1 MGKRF
6 DLSAS
11 RTQASSCQQSCAE
24 LGSSIQQISTAVAQ
38 ASSSDISGMGSTHV
52 KEYAEAVV
60 VPMLQAAVM
69 LSDAVKRGTTKLPQQ
84 YVAKVDSKSH
94 SEDELQEEINNAKTE
109 MSMLSDME
117 KVLSAVSKSLGGA
130 PLNAV
135 KGAHADAQSRLQKA
149 EQILQKF
156 MGYDGESAVF
166 FDGVEGLWNA
176 FAQGANVMQSGV
188 ISNGECFIIPE
199 DLKWAEYISNRWS
212 KSIYNTVKNKRDEIE
227 DKADDVVSLLA
238 GFGKDVAKKGKV
250 FHARELYRVADKGGK
265 GADIFQYIT
274 SAFDFRRD
282 FKKTRD
288 FGVSLMKDFGGLGSG
303 MIAVR
308 FLAGASDPVI
318 AAGSIIA
325 SEGYNLL
332 YKNFPPFRHAMNG
345 IGHAID
351 GLGKEIKDDPKEF
364 KKELHEERQ
373 ITNRMSPKL
382 DKQTKRDLQK
392 EKQITDRMSPKL
404 DSGTVHD
411 IEEEK
416 QINKDMVRGFN

>member
-11 RTQASSCQQSCAE
+11 QAQASSCQQSCAE
-24 LGSSIQQISTAVAQ
+24 LGNSIQQISAAVAQ
-38 ASSSDISGMGSTHV
+38 AASSDIGGMGGTHV

-69 LSDAVKRGTTKLPQQ
+69 LSDAVKQGTTKLPQQ

-94 SEDELQEEINNAKTE
+94 SEDELREEINNAKTE
-109 MSMLSDME
+109 VSMLSDME
-117 KVLSAVSKSLGGA
+117 KVLSAVSKSLGGV

-135 KGAHADAQSRLQKA
+135 KGAHADAQARLQKT

-156 MGYDGESAVF
+156 IGYDGESASF
-166 FDGVEGLWNA
+166 FDDVEGLWEA

-188 ISNGECFIIPE
+188 ISNGEGFIIPE
-199 DLKWAEYISNRWS
+199 DLEWAEYISDRWG
-212 KSIYNTVKNKRDEIE
+212 KSIKNHRDEIE
-227 DKADDVVSLLA
+227 DKADDVISLLA
-238 GFGKDVAKKGKV
+238 GLGKDVAKKGKV

-282 FKKTRD
+282 FKKTHD
-288 FGVSLMKDFGGLGSG
+288 FGVSLMKDFGG
-303 MIAVR
+303 V
-308 FLAGASDPVI
+308 GASAVAVKVFSDFSDPAVAVI
-318 AAGSIIA
+318 GTIAGDSY
-325 SEGYNLL
+325 SLL
-332 YKNFPPFRHAMNG
+332 YKHFPPFRHVMND

-351 GLGKEIKDDPKEF
+351 VLGKEIEAEPKEA
-364 KKELHEERQ
+364 KKELHEEHQ
-373 ITNRMSPKL
+373 VTN
-382 DKQTKRDLQK
+382 
-392 EKQITDRMSPKL
+392 RMSPKL
-404 DSGTVHD
+404 DSGTMHD

-416 QINKDMVRGFN
+416 QINNDMARGFN

>member
-11 RTQASSCQQSCAE
+11 RAQASSCQQSCAE
-24 LGSSIQQISTAVAQ
+24 LRSSIQQISTAVNQ
-38 ASSSDISGMGSTHV
+38 AASSDIGGTGGTHV

-60 VPMLQAAVM
+60 VPMLQAAIM
-69 LSDAVKRGTTKLPQQ
+69 LSEAVKQGTTKLPQQ

-94 SEDELQEEINNAKTE
+94 SEDELREEINNVKTE
-109 MSMLSDME
+109 VSMLSDME
-117 KVLSAVSKSLGGA
+117 KVLSAVSKSLGGV

-156 MGYDGESAVF
+156 IGYDGESASF
-166 FDGVEGLWNA
+166 FDDVEGLWEA

-188 ISNGECFIIPE
+188 ISNGEGFIIPE
-199 DLKWAEYISNRWS
+199 DLEWAEYISDKWG
-212 KSIYNTVKNKRDEIE
+212 KSIKNHRDEIE
-227 DKADDVVSLLA
+227 DKADDVISLLA
-238 GFGKDVAKKGKV
+238 GLGKDVAKKGKV

-282 FKKTRD
+282 FKKTHD
-288 FGVSLMKDFGGLGSG
+288 FGVSLMKDFGSLGVSAVTAKLLSGL
-303 MIAVR
+303 
-308 FLAGASDPVI
+308 SDPVGAVI
-318 AAGSIIA
+318 SIGLG
-325 SEGYNLL
+325 EVYNVA
-332 YKNFPPFRHAMNG
+332 YKHFPPFRHAMND
-345 IGHAID
+345 IGHAVD
-351 GLGKEIKDDPKEF
+351 VLGREIEAEPKET
-364 KKELHEERQ
+364 KKELHEEHQ
-373 ITNRMSPKL
+373 VTN
-382 DKQTKRDLQK
+382 
-392 EKQITDRMSPKL
+392 RMSPKL

-416 QINKDMVRGFN
+416 QINNDMARGFN

>member
-11 RTQASSCQQSCAE
+11 RAQASSCQQSCAE
-24 LGSSIQQISTAVAQ
+24 LGSSIQQISTAVNQ
-38 ASSSDISGMGSTHV
+38 AASSDIGGMGGTHV

-69 LSDAVKRGTTKLPQQ
+69 LSDAVKQGTTKLPQQ

-94 SEDELQEEINNAKTE
+94 SEDELREEINNAKTE
-109 MSMLSDME
+109 VSMLSDVE
-117 KVLSAVSKSLGGA
+117 KVLSAVSKSLGGV

-156 MGYDGESAVF
+156 IGYDGESASF
-166 FDGVEGLWNA
+166 FDDVEGLWEA

-188 ISNGECFIIPE
+188 ISNGEDFIIPE
-199 DLKWAEYISNRWS
+199 DLEWAEYISDRWG
-212 KSIYNTVKNKRDEIE
+212 KSIKNHRDEIE
-227 DKADDVVSLLA
+227 DKADDVISLLA
-238 GFGKDVAKKGKV
+238 GLGKDVAKKGKV
-250 FHARELYRVADKGGK
+250 FHARELYQVADKGGK

-282 FKKTRD
+282 FKKTHD
-288 FGVSLMKDFGGLGSG
+288 FGVSLMKDFGSLGVSAVTAKLLSGL
-303 MIAVR
+303 
-308 FLAGASDPVI
+308 SDPVGAVI
-318 AAGSIIA
+318 SIGLG
-325 SEGYNLL
+325 EVYNVA
-332 YKNFPPFRHAMNG
+332 YKHFPPFRHAMND
-345 IGHAID
+345 IGHAVD
-351 GLGKEIKDDPKEF
+351 VLGREIEAEPKEA
-364 KKELHEERQ
+364 KKELHEEHQ
-373 ITNRMSPKL
+373 VTN
-382 DKQTKRDLQK
+382 
-392 EKQITDRMSPKL
+392 RMSPKL

-416 QINKDMVRGFN
+416 QINNDMARGFN

>member
-24 LGSSIQQISTAVAQ
+24 LGSSIQQISTAVNQGA
-38 ASSSDISGMGSTHV
+38 SSDIGGMGGTHV

-69 LSDAVKRGTTKLPQQ
+69 LSDAVKQGTTKLPQQ

-94 SEDELQEEINNAKTE
+94 SEDELREEINNAKTE
-109 MSMLSDME
+109 VSMLSDME
-117 KVLSAVSKSLGGA
+117 KVLSAVSKSLGGV

-156 MGYDGESAVF
+156 MGYDGESASF
-166 FDGVEGLWNA
+166 FDDVEGLWEA

-188 ISNGECFIIPE
+188 ISNGEGFIIPE
-199 DLKWAEYISNRWS
+199 DLEWAEYISDRWG
-212 KSIYNTVKNKRDEIE
+212 KSIKNHRDEIE
-227 DKADDVVSLLA
+227 DKADDVISLLA
-238 GFGKDVAKKGKV
+238 GLGKDVAKKGKV

-282 FKKTRD
+282 FKKTHD
-288 FGVSLMKDFGGLGSG
+288 FGVSLMKDFGG
-303 MIAVR
+303 V
-308 FLAGASDPVI
+308 GASAVAVKVFSDFSDPAVAVI
-318 AAGSIIA
+318 GTIAGDSY
-325 SEGYNLL
+325 SLL
-332 YKNFPPFRHAMNG
+332 YKHFPPFRHVMND

-351 GLGKEIKDDPKEF
+351 VLGKEIEAEPKEA
-364 KKELHEERQ
+364 KKELHEEHQ
-373 ITNRMSPKL
+373 VTN
-382 DKQTKRDLQK
+382 
-392 EKQITDRMSPKL
+392 RMSPKL
-404 DSGTVHD
+404 DSGTMHD

-416 QINKDMVRGFN
+416 QINNDMARGFN

>member
-11 RTQASSCQQSCAE
+11 QAQASSCQQSCAE
-24 LGSSIQQISTAVAQ
+24 LGSSIQQISTAVNQ
-38 ASSSDISGMGSTHV
+38 AASSDIGGMGGTHV

-69 LSDAVKRGTTKLPQQ
+69 LSDAVKQGTTKLPQQ

-94 SEDELQEEINNAKTE
+94 SEDELREEINNAKTE
-109 MSMLSDME
+109 VSMLSDVE
-117 KVLSAVSKSLGGA
+117 KVLSAVSKSLGGV

-156 MGYDGESAVF
+156 IGYDGESASF
-166 FDGVEGLWNA
+166 FDDVEGLWEA

-188 ISNGECFIIPE
+188 ISNGEDFIIPE
-199 DLKWAEYISNRWS
+199 DLEWAEYISDRWG
-212 KSIYNTVKNKRDEIE
+212 KSIKNHRDEIE
-227 DKADDVVSLLA
+227 DKADDVISLLA
-238 GFGKDVAKKGKV
+238 GLGKDVAKKGKV
-250 FHARELYRVADKGGK
+250 FHARELYQVADKGGK

-282 FKKTRD
+282 FKKTHD
-288 FGVSLMKDFGGLGSG
+288 FGVSLMKDFGSLGVSAVTAKLLSGL
-303 MIAVR
+303 
-308 FLAGASDPVI
+308 SDPVGAVI
-318 AAGSIIA
+318 SIGLG
-325 SEGYNLL
+325 EVYNVA
-332 YKNFPPFRHAMNG
+332 YKHFPPFRHAMND
-345 IGHAID
+345 IGHAVD
-351 GLGKEIKDDPKEF
+351 VLGREIEAEPKEA
-364 KKELHEERQ
+364 KKELHEEHQ
-373 ITNRMSPKL
+373 VTN
-382 DKQTKRDLQK
+382 
-392 EKQITDRMSPKL
+392 RMSPKL

-416 QINKDMVRGFN
+416 QINNDMARGFN

>member
-11 RTQASSCQQSCAE
+11 QAQASSCQQSCAE
-24 LGSSIQQISTAVAQ
+24 LGNSIQQISAAVAQ
-38 ASSSDISGMGSTHV
+38 AASSDIGGMGGTHV

-69 LSDAVKRGTTKLPQQ
+69 LSDAVKQGTTKLPQQ

-94 SEDELQEEINNAKTE
+94 SEDELREEINNAKTE
-109 MSMLSDME
+109 VSMLSDME
-117 KVLSAVSKSLGGA
+117 KVLSAVSKSLGGV

-156 MGYDGESAVF
+156 MGYDGESASF
-166 FDGVEGLWNA
+166 FDDVEGLWEA

-188 ISNGECFIIPE
+188 ISNGEGFIIPE
-199 DLKWAEYISNRWS
+199 DLEWAEYISDRWG
-212 KSIYNTVKNKRDEIE
+212 KSIKNHRDEIE
-227 DKADDVVSLLA
+227 DKADDVISLLA
-238 GFGKDVAKKGKV
+238 GLGKDVAKKGKV

-282 FKKTRD
+282 FKKTHD
-288 FGVSLMKDFGGLGSG
+288 FGVSLMKDFGG
-303 MIAVR
+303 V
-308 FLAGASDPVI
+308 GASAVAVKVFSDFSDPAVAVI
-318 AAGSIIA
+318 GTIAGDSY
-325 SEGYNLL
+325 SLL
-332 YKNFPPFRHAMNG
+332 YKHFPPFRHVMND

-351 GLGKEIKDDPKEF
+351 VLGKEIEAEPKEA
-364 KKELHEERQ
+364 KKELHEEHQ
-373 ITNRMSPKL
+373 VTN
-382 DKQTKRDLQK
+382 
-392 EKQITDRMSPKL
+392 RMSPKL
-404 DSGTVHD
+404 DSGTMHD

-416 QINKDMVRGFN
+416 QINNDMARGFN

>member
-24 LGSSIQQISTAVAQ
+24 LGSSIQQISTAVNQGA
-38 ASSSDISGMGSTHV
+38 SSDIGGMGGTHV

-69 LSDAVKRGTTKLPQQ
+69 LSDAVKQGTTKLPQQ

-94 SEDELQEEINNAKTE
+94 SEDELREEINNAKTE
-109 MSMLSDME
+109 VSMLSDME
-117 KVLSAVSKSLGGA
+117 KVLSAVSKSLGGV

-135 KGAHADAQSRLQKA
+135 KGAHTDAQSRLQKA

-156 MGYDGESAVF
+156 MGYDGESASF
-166 FDGVEGLWNA
+166 FDDVEGLWEA

-188 ISNGECFIIPE
+188 ISNGEGFIIPE
-199 DLKWAEYISNRWS
+199 DLEWAEYISDRWG
-212 KSIYNTVKNKRDEIE
+212 KSIKNHRDEIE
-227 DKADDVVSLLA
+227 DKADDVISLLA
-238 GFGKDVAKKGKV
+238 GLGKDVAKKGKV

-274 SAFDFRRD
+274 TTLNFRRD
-282 FKKTRD
+282 FKKTHD
-288 FGVSLMKDFGGLGSG
+288 FGVSLMKDFGG
-303 MIAVR
+303 V
-308 FLAGASDPVI
+308 GASAVAVKVFSDFSDPAVAVI
-318 AAGSIIA
+318 GTIAGDSY
-325 SEGYNLL
+325 SLL
-332 YKNFPPFRHAMNG
+332 YKHFPPFRHVMND

-351 GLGKEIKDDPKEF
+351 VLGKEIEAEPKEA
-364 KKELHEERQ
+364 KKELHEEHQ
-373 ITNRMSPKL
+373 VTN
-382 DKQTKRDLQK
+382 
-392 EKQITDRMSPKL
+392 RMSPKL
-404 DSGTVHD
+404 DSGTMHD

-416 QINKDMVRGFN
+416 QINNDMARGFN

>member
-11 RTQASSCQQSCAE
+11 RAQASSCQQSCAE
-24 LGSSIQQISTAVAQ
+24 LRSSIQQISTAVNQ
-38 ASSSDISGMGSTHV
+38 AASSDIGGTGGTHV

-60 VPMLQAAVM
+60 VPMLQAAIM
-69 LSDAVKRGTTKLPQQ
+69 LSEAVKQGTTKLPQQ

-94 SEDELQEEINNAKTE
+94 SEDELREEINNVKTE
-109 MSMLSDME
+109 VSMLSDME
-117 KVLSAVSKSLGGA
+117 KVLSAVSKSLGGV

-156 MGYDGESAVF
+156 IGYDGESASF
-166 FDGVEGLWNA
+166 FDDVEGLWEA

-188 ISNGECFIIPE
+188 ISNGEGFIIPE
-199 DLKWAEYISNRWS
+199 DLEWAEYISDRWG
-212 KSIYNTVKNKRDEIE
+212 KYIKNHRDEIE
-227 DKADDVVSLLA
+227 DKADDVISLLA
-238 GFGKDVAKKGKV
+238 GLGKDVAKKGKV

-282 FKKTRD
+282 FKKTHD
-288 FGVSLMKDFGGLGSG
+288 FGVSLMKDFGSLGVSAVTAKLLSGL
-303 MIAVR
+303 
-308 FLAGASDPVI
+308 SDPVGAVI
-318 AAGSIIA
+318 SIGLG
-325 SEGYNLL
+325 EVYNVA
-332 YKNFPPFRHAMNG
+332 YKHFPPFRHAMND
-345 IGHAID
+345 IGHAVD
-351 GLGKEIKDDPKEF
+351 VLGREIEAEPKEA
-364 KKELHEERQ
+364 KKELHEEHQ
-373 ITNRMSPKL
+373 VTN
-382 DKQTKRDLQK
+382 
-392 EKQITDRMSPKL
+392 RMSPKL

-416 QINKDMVRGFN
+416 QINNDMARGFN

>member
-11 RTQASSCQQSCAE
+11 RAQASSCRQSCAE
-24 LGSSIQQISTAVAQ
+24 LRSSIQQISTAVAQ
-38 ASSSDISGMGSTHV
+38 AGSSDISGMGSTHV

-69 LSDAVKRGTTKLPQQ
+69 LSDAVKQGTTKLPQQ

-130 PLNAV
+130 PLNAI
-135 KGAHADAQSRLQKA
+135 KGAHADAQARLQKA

-156 MGYDGESAVF
+156 IGYDGESASF
-166 FDGVEGLWNA
+166 FDDVEGLWEA

-188 ISNGECFIIPE
+188 ISNGEGFIIPE
-199 DLKWAEYISNRWS
+199 DLEWAEYISDRWG
-212 KSIYNTVKNKRDEIE
+212 KYIKNHRDEIE
-227 DKADDVVSLLA
+227 DKADDVISLLA
-238 GFGKDVAKKGKV
+238 GLGKDVAKKGKV

-282 FKKTRD
+282 FKKTHD
-288 FGVSLMKDFGGLGSG
+288 FGVSLMKDFGSLGVSAVTAKLLSGL
-303 MIAVR
+303 
-308 FLAGASDPVI
+308 SDPVGAVI
-318 AAGSIIA
+318 SIGLG
-325 SEGYNLL
+325 EVYNVA
-332 YKNFPPFRHAMNG
+332 YKHFPPFRHAMND
-345 IGHAID
+345 IGHAVD
-351 GLGKEIKDDPKEF
+351 VLGREIEAEPKEA
-364 KKELHEERQ
+364 KKELHEEHQ
-373 ITNRMSPKL
+373 VTN
-382 DKQTKRDLQK
+382 
-392 EKQITDRMSPKL
+392 RMSPKL

-416 QINKDMVRGFN
+416 QINNDMARGFN

>member
-24 LGSSIQQISTAVAQ
+24 LGSSIQQISTAVNQ
-38 ASSSDISGMGSTHV
+38 AASSDIGGMGGTHV

-69 LSDAVKRGTTKLPQQ
+69 LSDAVKQGTTKLPQQ

-94 SEDELQEEINNAKTE
+94 SEDELREEINNAKTE
-109 MSMLSDME
+109 VSMLSDME
-117 KVLSAVSKSLGGA
+117 KVLSAVSKSLGGV

-135 KGAHADAQSRLQKA
+135 KEAHADAQSRLQKA

-156 MGYDGESAVF
+156 MGYDGESASF
-166 FDGVEGLWNA
+166 FDDVEGLWEA

-188 ISNGECFIIPE
+188 ISNGEGFIIPE
-199 DLKWAEYISNRWS
+199 DLEWAEYISDRWG
-212 KSIYNTVKNKRDEIE
+212 KSIKNHRDEIE
-227 DKADDVVSLLA
+227 DKADDVISLLA
-238 GFGKDVAKKGKV
+238 GLGKDVAKKGKV

-282 FKKTRD
+282 FKKTHD
-288 FGVSLMKDFGGLGSG
+288 FGVSLMKDFGG
-303 MIAVR
+303 V
-308 FLAGASDPVI
+308 GASAVAVKVFSDFSDPAVAVI
-318 AAGSIIA
+318 GTIAGDSY
-325 SEGYNLL
+325 SLL
-332 YKNFPPFRHAMNG
+332 YKHFPPFRHVMND
-345 IGHAID
+345 IGHAVD
-351 GLGKEIKDDPKEF
+351 VLGKEIEAEPKEA
-364 KKELHEERQ
+364 KKELHEEHQ
-373 ITNRMSPKL
+373 VTN
-382 DKQTKRDLQK
+382 
-392 EKQITDRMSPKL
+392 RMSPKL
-404 DSGTVHD
+404 DSGTMHD

-416 QINKDMVRGFN
+416 QINNDMARGFN

>member
-11 RTQASSCQQSCAE
+11 RAQASSCQQSCAE
-24 LGSSIQQISTAVAQ
+24 LGSSIQQISTAVNQ
-38 ASSSDISGMGSTHV
+38 AASSDIGGKGGTHV

-69 LSDAVKRGTTKLPQQ
+69 LSDAVKQGTTKLPQQ

-130 PLNAV
+130 PLNAI

-156 MGYDGESAVF
+156 MGYDGESASF
-166 FDGVEGLWNA
+166 FDDVEGLWEA
-176 FAQGANVMQSGV
+176 FAQGANVMQSEV
-188 ISNGECFIIPE
+188 ISNGEGFIIPE
-199 DLKWAEYISNRWS
+199 DLDWAEYISDRWGR
-212 KSIYNTVKNKRDEIE
+212 SIYNTVKKKRDEIE
-227 DKADDVVSLLA
+227 DKADDVISLLA
-238 GFGKDVAKKGKV
+238 GLGKDVAKKGKV

-282 FKKTRD
+282 FKKTHD
-288 FGVSLMKDFGGLGSG
+288 FGVSLMKDFGSLGVSVVTAKLLSGL
-303 MIAVR
+303 
-308 FLAGASDPVI
+308 SDPVGAVI
-318 AAGSIIA
+318 SIGLG
-325 SEGYNLL
+325 EVYNVA
-332 YKNFPPFRHAMNG
+332 YKHFPPFRHAMND
-345 IGHAID
+345 IGHAVD
-351 GLGKEIKDDPKEF
+351 VLGREIEAEPKET
-364 KKELHEERQ
+364 KKELHEEHQ
-373 ITNRMSPKL
+373 VTNRMSPKL
-382 DKQTKRDLQK
+382 DN
-392 EKQITDRMSPKL
+392 
-404 DSGTVHD
+404 GTVHD

-416 QINKDMVRGFN
+416 QINNDMARGFN

>member
-6 DLSAS
+6 DLEAS
-11 RTQASSCQQSCAE
+11 QAQASSCRQSCAE

-38 ASSSDISGMGSTHV
+38 AGSSDISGMGGTHV

-69 LSDAVKRGTTKLPQQ
+69 LSDAVKQGTTKLPRQ

-94 SEDELQEEINNAKTE
+94 SEDELQEEINNVKTE

-135 KGAHADAQSRLQKA
+135 KGAHADAQSRLQKV

-156 MGYDGESAVF
+156 MGYDGESASF
-166 FDGVEGLWNA
+166 FDDVEGLWEA
-176 FAQGANVMQSGV
+176 FTQGANVMQSGV
-188 ISNGECFIIPE
+188 ISNGEGFIIPE
-199 DLKWAEYISNRWS
+199 DLEWAEYISDRWG
-212 KSIYNTVKNKRDEIE
+212 KLIKNNRDEIE

-238 GFGKDVAKKGKV
+238 GLGKDVAKKGKV

-282 FKKTRD
+282 FKKTHD
-288 FGVSLMKDFGGLGSG
+288 FGVSLMKDFGSLGVSAVTAKLLSGL
-303 MIAVR
+303 
-308 FLAGASDPVI
+308 SDPVGAVI
-318 AAGSIIA
+318 SIGLG
-325 SEGYNLL
+325 EVYNVA
-332 YKNFPPFRHAMNG
+332 YKHFPPFRHAMND
-345 IGHAID
+345 IGHAVD
-351 GLGKEIKDDPKEF
+351 VLGREIEAEPKET
-364 KKELHEERQ
+364 KKELHEEHQ
-373 ITNRMSPKL
+373 VTN
-382 DKQTKRDLQK
+382 
-392 EKQITDRMSPKL
+392 RMSPKL

-416 QINKDMVRGFN
+416 QINNDMARGFN

>member
-1 MGKRF
+1 M
-6 DLSAS
+6 
-11 RTQASSCQQSCAE
+11 
-24 LGSSIQQISTAVAQ
+24 
-38 ASSSDISGMGSTHV
+38 
-52 KEYAEAVV
+52 
-60 VPMLQAAVM
+60 
-69 LSDAVKRGTTKLPQQ
+69 
-84 YVAKVDSKSH
+84 DSKSH

-117 KVLSAVSKSLGGA
+117 KVLSAVSKSLGGT

-156 MGYDGESAVF
+156 MGYDGESAGF

-188 ISNGECFIIPE
+188 ISNGEGFIIPE
-199 DLKWAEYISNRWS
+199 DLEWAEYISDRWG
-212 KSIYNTVKNKRDEIE
+212 KSIYNVVKNNRDEIE
-227 DKADDVVSLLA
+227 DKADDVISLLA

-250 FHARELYRVADKGGK
+250 FHARELYRVADKGGE

-282 FKKTRD
+282 FKKTHD
-288 FGVSLMKDFGGLGSG
+288 FGVSLMKDFGGAGAGL
-303 MIAVR
+303 IAAK
-308 FLAGASDPVI
+308 FLADASDPVI
-318 AAGSIIA
+318 AAGSIVA
-325 SEGYNLL
+325 SDGYNWL
-332 YKNFPPFRHAMNG
+332 YKKFPPFRHVMND
-345 IGHAID
+345 IGHAVD
-351 GLGKEIKDDPKEF
+351 VLGKEIEAEPKES

-373 ITNRMSPKL
+373 VTNRMSP
-382 DKQTKRDLQK
+382 
-392 EKQITDRMSPKL
+392 EL

>member
-11 RTQASSCQQSCAE
+11 RAQASSCQQSCAE

-38 ASSSDISGMGSTHV
+38 AGSSDISGMGSTHV

-69 LSDAVKRGTTKLPQQ
+69 LSDAVKQGTTKLPQQ

-94 SEDELQEEINNAKTE
+94 SEDELREEINNVKTE
-109 MSMLSDME
+109 VSMLSDME
-117 KVLSAVSKSLGGA
+117 KVLSAVSKSLGGV

-135 KGAHADAQSRLQKA
+135 KGAHADAQARLQKA

-156 MGYDGESAVF
+156 MGYDSESAGF

-188 ISNGECFIIPE
+188 ISNGEGFIIPE
-199 DLKWAEYISNRWS
+199 DLDWAEYISDRWGR
-212 KSIYNTVKNKRDEIE
+212 SIYNTVKNKRDEIE
-227 DKADDVVSLLA
+227 DKADEVISLLA

-282 FKKTRD
+282 FKKTHD
-288 FGVSLMKDFGGLGSG
+288 FGVSLMKDFGG
-303 MIAVR
+303 V
-308 FLAGASDPVI
+308 GASAVAVKIFSDFSDPAVAVI
-318 AAGSIIA
+318 GTIAGDSY
-325 SEGYNLL
+325 SLL
-332 YKNFPPFRHAMNG
+332 YKHFPPFRHVMND
-345 IGHAID
+345 IGHAVD
-351 GLGKEIKDDPKEF
+351 VLGREIEAEPKES

-373 ITNRMSPKL
+373 VTN
-382 DKQTKRDLQK
+382 
-392 EKQITDRMSPKL
+392 RMSPKL
-404 DSGTVHD
+404 DSGTAHD
-411 IEEEK
+411 IKEER
-416 QINKDMVRGFN
+416 QINNDMVRGFN

>member
-6 DLSAS
+6 DLEAS
-11 RTQASSCQQSCAE
+11 QAQASSCRQSCAE

-38 ASSSDISGMGSTHV
+38 AGSSDISGMGGTHV

-69 LSDAVKRGTTKLPQQ
+69 LSDAVKQGTTKLPRQ

-94 SEDELQEEINNAKTE
+94 SEDELQEEINNVKTE

-135 KGAHADAQSRLQKA
+135 KGAHADAQSRLQKV

-156 MGYDGESAVF
+156 MGYDGESASF
-166 FDGVEGLWNA
+166 FDDVEGLWEA
-176 FAQGANVMQSGV
+176 FTQGANVMQSGV
-188 ISNGECFIIPE
+188 ISNGEGFIIPE
-199 DLKWAEYISNRWS
+199 DLEWAEYISDRWG
-212 KSIYNTVKNKRDEIE
+212 KLIKNNRDEIE

-238 GFGKDVAKKGKV
+238 GLGKDVAKKGKV

-282 FKKTRD
+282 FKKTHD
-288 FGVSLMKDFGGLGSG
+288 FGVSLMKDFGSLGVSVVTAKLLSGL
-303 MIAVR
+303 
-308 FLAGASDPVI
+308 SDPVGAVI
-318 AAGSIIA
+318 SIGLG
-325 SEGYNLL
+325 EVYNVA
-332 YKNFPPFRHAMNG
+332 YKHFPPFRHAMND
-345 IGHAID
+345 IGHAVD
-351 GLGKEIKDDPKEF
+351 VLGREIEAEPKET
-364 KKELHEERQ
+364 KKELHEEHQ
-373 ITNRMSPKL
+373 VTN
-382 DKQTKRDLQK
+382 
-392 EKQITDRMSPKL
+392 RMSPKL

-416 QINKDMVRGFN
+416 QINNDMARGFN

>member
-11 RTQASSCQQSCAE
+11 RAQASSCQQSCAE
-24 LGSSIQQISTAVAQ
+24 LGSSIQQISTAVNQ
-38 ASSSDISGMGSTHV
+38 AASSDIGGMGGTHV

-69 LSDAVKRGTTKLPQQ
+69 LSDAVKQGTTKLPQQ

-94 SEDELQEEINNAKTE
+94 SEDELREEINNAKTE
-109 MSMLSDME
+109 VSMLSDME
-117 KVLSAVSKSLGGA
+117 KVLSAVSKSLGGV

-135 KGAHADAQSRLQKA
+135 KGAHADAQARLQKA

-156 MGYDGESAVF
+156 IGYDGESASF
-166 FDGVEGLWNA
+166 FDDVEGLWEA

-188 ISNGECFIIPE
+188 ISNGEGFIIPE
-199 DLKWAEYISNRWS
+199 DLEWAEYISDRWG
-212 KSIYNTVKNKRDEIE
+212 KSIKNHRDEIE
-227 DKADDVVSLLA
+227 DKADDVISLLA
-238 GFGKDVAKKGKV
+238 GLGKDVAKKGKV

-274 SAFDFRRD
+274 TTLNFRRD
-282 FKKTRD
+282 FKKTHD
-288 FGVSLMKDFGGLGSG
+288 FGVSLMKDFGGMGTGAL
-303 MIAVR
+303 
-308 FLAGASDPVI
+308 LAKVLADTDVWS
-318 AAGSIIA
+318 AAINIGGGFI
-325 SEGYNLL
+325 YNAL
-332 YKNFPPFRHAMNG
+332 YKYCPPFRHAMNG

-351 GLGKEIKDDPKEF
+351 GLGREIKDEPKEF

-411 IEEEK
+411 IEEDK

>member
-24 LGSSIQQISTAVAQ
+24 LGSSIQQISTAVNQGA
-38 ASSSDISGMGSTHV
+38 SSDIGGMGGTHV

-69 LSDAVKRGTTKLPQQ
+69 LSDAVKQGTTKLPQQ

-94 SEDELQEEINNAKTE
+94 SEDELREEINNAKTE
-109 MSMLSDME
+109 VSMLSDME
-117 KVLSAVSKSLGGA
+117 KVLSAVSKSLGGV

-156 MGYDGESAVF
+156 MGYDGESASF
-166 FDGVEGLWNA
+166 FDDVEGLWEA

-188 ISNGECFIIPE
+188 ISNGEGFIIPE
-199 DLKWAEYISNRWS
+199 DLEWAEYISDRWG
-212 KSIYNTVKNKRDEIE
+212 KSIKNHRDEIE
-227 DKADDVVSLLA
+227 DKADDVISLLA
-238 GFGKDVAKKGKV
+238 GLGKDVAKKGKV

-274 SAFDFRRD
+274 TTLNFRRD
-282 FKKTRD
+282 FKKTHD
-288 FGVSLMKDFGGLGSG
+288 FGVSLMKDFGG
-303 MIAVR
+303 V
-308 FLAGASDPVI
+308 GASAVAVKVFSDFSDPAVAVI
-318 AAGSIIA
+318 GTIAGDSY
-325 SEGYNLL
+325 SLL
-332 YKNFPPFRHAMNG
+332 YKHFPPFRHVMND

-351 GLGKEIKDDPKEF
+351 VLGKEIEAEPKEA
-364 KKELHEERQ
+364 KKELNEEHQ
-373 ITNRMSPKL
+373 VTN
-382 DKQTKRDLQK
+382 
-392 EKQITDRMSPKL
+392 RMSPKL
-404 DSGTVHD
+404 DSGTMHD

-416 QINKDMVRGFN
+416 QINNDMARGFN

>member
-11 RTQASSCQQSCAE
+11 RAQASSCQQSCAE
-24 LGSSIQQISTAVAQ
+24 LRSSIQQISTAVNQ
-38 ASSSDISGMGSTHV
+38 AASSDIGGTGGTHV

-60 VPMLQAAVM
+60 VPMLQAAIM
-69 LSDAVKRGTTKLPQQ
+69 LSEAVKQGTTKLPQQ

-94 SEDELQEEINNAKTE
+94 SEDELREEINNVKTE
-109 MSMLSDME
+109 VSMLSDME
-117 KVLSAVSKSLGGA
+117 KVLSAVSKSLGGV

-156 MGYDGESAVF
+156 MGYDGESASF
-166 FDGVEGLWNA
+166 FDDVEGLWEA

-188 ISNGECFIIPE
+188 ISNGEGFIIPE
-199 DLKWAEYISNRWS
+199 DLEWAEYISDRWG
-212 KSIYNTVKNKRDEIE
+212 KYIKNHRDEIE
-227 DKADDVVSLLA
+227 DKADDVISLLA
-238 GFGKDVAKKGKV
+238 GLGKDVAKKGKV

-282 FKKTRD
+282 FKKTHD
-288 FGVSLMKDFGGLGSG
+288 FGVSLMKDFGSLGVSAVTAKLLSGL
-303 MIAVR
+303 
-308 FLAGASDPVI
+308 SDPVGAVI
-318 AAGSIIA
+318 SIGLG
-325 SEGYNLL
+325 EVYNVA
-332 YKNFPPFRHAMNG
+332 YKHFPPFRHAMND
-345 IGHAID
+345 IGHAVD
-351 GLGKEIKDDPKEF
+351 VLGREIEAEPKEA
-364 KKELHEERQ
+364 KKELHEEHQ
-373 ITNRMSPKL
+373 VTN
-382 DKQTKRDLQK
+382 
-392 EKQITDRMSPKL
+392 RMSPKL

-416 QINKDMVRGFN
+416 QINNDMARGFN

>member
-24 LGSSIQQISTAVAQ
+24 LGSSIQQISTAVNQGA
-38 ASSSDISGMGSTHV
+38 SSDIGGMGGTHV

-69 LSDAVKRGTTKLPQQ
+69 LSDAVKQGTTKLPQQ

-94 SEDELQEEINNAKTE
+94 SEDELREEINNVKTE
-109 MSMLSDME
+109 VSMLSDME
-117 KVLSAVSKSLGGA
+117 KVLSAVSKSLGGV

-156 MGYDGESAVF
+156 MGYDGESASF
-166 FDGVEGLWNA
+166 FDDVEGLWEA
-176 FAQGANVMQSGV
+176 FAQGANVMQSEV
-188 ISNGECFIIPE
+188 ISNGEGFIIPE
-199 DLKWAEYISNRWS
+199 DLDWAEYISDRWGR
-212 KSIYNTVKNKRDEIE
+212 SIYNTVKKKRDEIE
-227 DKADDVVSLLA
+227 DKADDVISLLA
-238 GFGKDVAKKGKV
+238 GLGKDVAKKGKV

-282 FKKTRD
+282 FKKTHD
-288 FGVSLMKDFGGLGSG
+288 FGVSFMKDFGSLGVSVVTAKLLSGL
-303 MIAVR
+303 
-308 FLAGASDPVI
+308 SDPVGAVI
-318 AAGSIIA
+318 SIGLG
-325 SEGYNLL
+325 EVYNVA
-332 YKNFPPFRHAMNG
+332 YKHFPPFRHAMND
-345 IGHAID
+345 IGHAVD
-351 GLGKEIKDDPKEF
+351 VLGREIEAEPKET
-364 KKELHEERQ
+364 KKELHEEHQ
-373 ITNRMSPKL
+373 VTNRMSPKL
-382 DKQTKRDLQK
+382 DN
-392 EKQITDRMSPKL
+392 
-404 DSGTVHD
+404 GTVHD

-416 QINKDMVRGFN
+416 QINNDMARGFN

>member
-11 RTQASSCQQSCAE
+11 QAQASSCQQSCAE
-24 LGSSIQQISTAVAQ
+24 LGNSIQQISAAVAQ
-38 ASSSDISGMGSTHV
+38 AASSDIGGTGGTHV

-69 LSDAVKRGTTKLPQQ
+69 LSDAVKQGTTKLPQQ

-94 SEDELQEEINNAKTE
+94 SEDELREEINNVKTE
-109 MSMLSDME
+109 VSMLSDME
-117 KVLSAVSKSLGGA
+117 KVLSAVSKSLGGV

-156 MGYDGESAVF
+156 MGYDGESASF
-166 FDGVEGLWNA
+166 FDDVEGLWEA

-188 ISNGECFIIPE
+188 ISNGEGFIIPE
-199 DLKWAEYISNRWS
+199 DLEWAEYISDRWG
-212 KSIYNTVKNKRDEIE
+212 KSIKNHRDEIE
-227 DKADDVVSLLA
+227 DKADDVISLLA
-238 GFGKDVAKKGKV
+238 GLGKDVAKKGKV

-282 FKKTRD
+282 FKKTHD
-288 FGVSLMKDFGGLGSG
+288 FGVSLMKDFGSLGVSVVTAKLLSGL
-303 MIAVR
+303 
-308 FLAGASDPVI
+308 SDPVGAVI
-318 AAGSIIA
+318 SIGLG
-325 SEGYNLL
+325 EVYNVA
-332 YKNFPPFRHAMNG
+332 YKHFPPFRHAMND
-345 IGHAID
+345 IGHAVD
-351 GLGKEIKDDPKEF
+351 VLGREIEAEPKET
-364 KKELHEERQ
+364 KKELHEEHQ
-373 ITNRMSPKL
+373 VTNRMSPKL
-382 DKQTKRDLQK
+382 DN
-392 EKQITDRMSPKL
+392 
-404 DSGTVHD
+404 GTVHD

-416 QINKDMVRGFN
+416 QINNDMARGFN

>member
-6 DLSAS
+6 DLEAS
-11 RTQASSCQQSCAE
+11 QAQASSCRQSCAE

-38 ASSSDISGMGSTHV
+38 AGSSDISGMGGTHV

-69 LSDAVKRGTTKLPQQ
+69 LSDAVKQGTTKLPRQ

-94 SEDELQEEINNAKTE
+94 SEDELREEINNVKTE

-135 KGAHADAQSRLQKA
+135 KGAHADAQSRLQKV

-156 MGYDGESAVF
+156 MGYDGESASF
-166 FDGVEGLWNA
+166 FDDVEGLWEA
-176 FAQGANVMQSGV
+176 FTQGANVMQSEV
-188 ISNGECFIIPE
+188 ISNGEGFIIPE
-199 DLKWAEYISNRWS
+199 DLEWAEYISDKWG
-212 KSIYNTVKNKRDEIE
+212 KSIKNHRDEIE
-227 DKADDVVSLLA
+227 DKADDVISLLA
-238 GFGKDVAKKGKV
+238 GLGKDVAKKGKV

-282 FKKTRD
+282 FKKTHD
-288 FGVSLMKDFGGLGSG
+288 FGVSLMKDFGSLGVSVVTAKLLSGL
-303 MIAVR
+303 
-308 FLAGASDPVI
+308 SDPVGAVI
-318 AAGSIIA
+318 SIGLG
-325 SEGYNLL
+325 EVYNVA
-332 YKNFPPFRHAMNG
+332 YKHFPPFRHAMND
-345 IGHAID
+345 IGHAVD
-351 GLGKEIKDDPKEF
+351 VLGREIEAEPKET
-364 KKELHEERQ
+364 KKELHEEHQ
-373 ITNRMSPKL
+373 VTNRMSPKL
-382 DKQTKRDLQK
+382 DN
-392 EKQITDRMSPKL
+392 
-404 DSGTVHD
+404 GTVHD

-416 QINKDMVRGFN
+416 QINNDMARGFN

>member
-24 LGSSIQQISTAVAQ
+24 LGSSIQQISTAVNQ
-38 ASSSDISGMGSTHV
+38 AASSDIGGMGGTHV

-69 LSDAVKRGTTKLPQQ
+69 LSDAVKQGTTKLPQQ

-94 SEDELQEEINNAKTE
+94 SEDELREEINNAKTE
-109 MSMLSDME
+109 VSMLSDME
-117 KVLSAVSKSLGGA
+117 KVLSAVSKSLGGV

-156 MGYDGESAVF
+156 MGYDGESASF
-166 FDGVEGLWNA
+166 FDDVEGLWEA

-188 ISNGECFIIPE
+188 ISNGEGFIIPE
-199 DLKWAEYISNRWS
+199 DLEWAEYISDRWG
-212 KSIYNTVKNKRDEIE
+212 KSIKNHRDEIE
-227 DKADDVVSLLA
+227 DKADDVISLLA
-238 GFGKDVAKKGKV
+238 GLGKDVAKKGKV

-282 FKKTRD
+282 FKKTHD
-288 FGVSLMKDFGGLGSG
+288 FGVSLMKDFGG
-303 MIAVR
+303 V
-308 FLAGASDPVI
+308 GASAVAVKVFSDFSDPAVAVI
-318 AAGSIIA
+318 GTIAGDSY
-325 SEGYNLL
+325 SLL
-332 YKNFPPFRHAMNG
+332 YKHFPPFRHVMND
-345 IGHAID
+345 IGHAVD
-351 GLGKEIKDDPKEF
+351 VLGKEIEAEPKEA
-364 KKELHEERQ
+364 KKELHEEHQ
-373 ITNRMSPKL
+373 VTN
-382 DKQTKRDLQK
+382 
-392 EKQITDRMSPKL
+392 RMSPKL
-404 DSGTVHD
+404 DSGTMHD

-416 QINKDMVRGFN
+416 QINNDMARGFN

>member
-6 DLSAS
+6 DLEAS
-11 RTQASSCQQSCAE
+11 QAQASSCRQSCAE

-38 ASSSDISGMGSTHV
+38 AGSSDISGMGGTHV

-69 LSDAVKRGTTKLPQQ
+69 LSDAVKQGTTKLPRQ

-94 SEDELQEEINNAKTE
+94 SEDELQEEINNVKTE

-135 KGAHADAQSRLQKA
+135 KGAHADAQSRLQKV

-156 MGYDGESAVF
+156 MGYDGESASF
-166 FDGVEGLWNA
+166 FDDVEGLWEA
-176 FAQGANVMQSGV
+176 FTQGANVMQSGV
-188 ISNGECFIIPE
+188 ISNGEGFIIPE
-199 DLKWAEYISNRWS
+199 DLEWAEYISDRWG
-212 KSIYNTVKNKRDEIE
+212 KLIKNNRDEIE

-238 GFGKDVAKKGKV
+238 GLGKDVAKKGKV

-282 FKKTRD
+282 FKKTHD
-288 FGVSLMKDFGGLGSG
+288 FGVSLMKDFGSLGVSVVTAKLLSGL
-303 MIAVR
+303 
-308 FLAGASDPVI
+308 SDPVGAVI
-318 AAGSIIA
+318 SIGLG
-325 SEGYNLL
+325 EVYNVA
-332 YKNFPPFRHAMNG
+332 YKHFPPFRHAMND
-345 IGHAID
+345 IGHAVD
-351 GLGKEIKDDPKEF
+351 VLGREIETEPKET
-364 KKELHEERQ
+364 KKELHEEHQ
-373 ITNRMSPKL
+373 VTN
-382 DKQTKRDLQK
+382 
-392 EKQITDRMSPKL
+392 RMSPKL

-416 QINKDMVRGFN
+416 QINNDMARGFN

>member
-11 RTQASSCQQSCAE
+11 RAQASSCQQSCAE
-24 LGSSIQQISTAVAQ
+24 LGSSIQQISTAVNQ
-38 ASSSDISGMGSTHV
+38 AASSDIGGKGGTHV

-69 LSDAVKRGTTKLPQQ
+69 LSDAVKQGTTKLPQQ

-130 PLNAV
+130 PLNAI

-156 MGYDGESAVF
+156 MGYDGESASF
-166 FDGVEGLWNA
+166 FDDVEGLWEA
-176 FAQGANVMQSGV
+176 FAQGANVMQSEV
-188 ISNGECFIIPE
+188 ISNGEGFIIPE
-199 DLKWAEYISNRWS
+199 DLDWAEYISDRWGR
-212 KSIYNTVKNKRDEIE
+212 SIYNTVKKKRDEIE
-227 DKADDVVSLLA
+227 DKADDVISLLA
-238 GFGKDVAKKGKV
+238 GLGKDVAKKGKV

-282 FKKTRD
+282 FKKTHD
-288 FGVSLMKDFGGLGSG
+288 FGVSLMKDFGSLGVSVVTAKLLSGL
-303 MIAVR
+303 
-308 FLAGASDPVI
+308 SDPVGAVI
-318 AAGSIIA
+318 SIGLG
-325 SEGYNLL
+325 EVYNVA
-332 YKNFPPFRHAMNG
+332 YNHFPPFRHAMND
-345 IGHAID
+345 IGHAVD
-351 GLGKEIKDDPKEF
+351 VLGREIEAEPKET
-364 KKELHEERQ
+364 KKELHEEHQ
-373 ITNRMSPKL
+373 VTNRMSPKL
-382 DKQTKRDLQK
+382 DN
-392 EKQITDRMSPKL
+392 
-404 DSGTVHD
+404 GTVHD

-416 QINKDMVRGFN
+416 QINNDMARGFN